1 MRLLFGIIIGALLTV
16 GGAYMHDAQVAGSG
30 TATDPAAARRTIV
43 NWDVASEV
51 ASRTVQAARDQ
62 IGRLSGK

>member
-16 GGAYMHDAQVAGSG
+16 GGAYMHDSQIAGSG
-30 TATDPAAARRTIV
+30 TAADSAAARRTIV

-51 ASRTVQAARDQ
+51 TGRTIQAARDQ